1 MFVIHFII
9 HKQKC
14 CLLLIQTFHCNNVT
28 PYTEN
33 IHLQFL
39 WLIVEYT
46 NVVYSYQRIFYSNT
60 NPLPNNNMI
69 SSPTT

>member
-28 PYTEN
+28 PYTDN

-46 NVVYSYQRIFYSNT
+46 NVVSYYTRTKEYSTQIPIPFQ
-60 NPLPNNNMI
+60 
-69 SSPTT
+69 TTI